1 MVPATKN
8 RLGARLA
15 VCQLVGTICG
25 LAAPSLASSGG
36 TPKFTDLWWMEM
48 ELLGVG
54 ALVFGIPAYA
64 LAVLVLHNFTR
75 SILNHTL
82 LWCVGLPGALLAMS
96 LTIPSPPGSIHW
108 ITAMTLCALLAGLM
122 FLIWQR
128 VRPMA
133 IVT

>member
-1 MVPATKN
+1 MLPATKN

-25 LAAPSLASSGG
+25 LAATSFSSSGE
-36 TPKFTDLWWMEM
+36 TPKFIDI
-48 ELLGVG
+48 ELLGLG
-54 ALVFGIPAYA
+54 ALVLGIPAYA

-75 SILNHTL
+75 SILNHML
-82 LWCVGLPGALLAMS
+82 LWCIGLPGALLAMS
-96 LTIPSPPGSIHW
+96 LTLHSPPGAVHW
-108 ITAMTLCALLAGLM
+108 TTAMALSALLAGLM

-133 IVT
+133 LVT